1 MATQQMV
8 AKARTIQTL
17 CEHIVS
23 NREMATTSLNAIS
36 RIASEL
42 VTFMNNVETAIND
55 RPLQTAFTLTT
66 SSWSTLANDPDGYTK
81 YYDLAV
87 TDLTP
92 DDLPLVNID
101 LSSMEVAI
109 RAELSPVCVSMNG
122 AIRFKA
128 MSVPESNIT
137 GQYWICAG
145 YDTTTPTPTEQS
157 EQSGS

>member
-1 MATQQMV
+1 MATQQVV

-17 CEHIVS
+17 CEHIAS
-23 NREMATTSLNAIS
+23 NRETATTSLNAVS

-66 SSWSTLANDPDGYTK
+66 RGWNTWANDSDGYTQ

-101 LSSMEVAI
+101 LSCMEVAV

-145 YDTTTPTPTEQS
+145 YDTTTPTEQS